1 MFCDQ
6 CGSENRDDARYCRK
20 CGHPILS
27 ATSITVDT
35 MTRAATATPIW
46 NPNAAVNWSF
56 LFTPAFGSYLQM
68 LNWRA
73 LGEPQKAASA
83 RAWFYIS
90 LSILP
95 VYLLARVLTGLYTT
109 AQPLFVVYLFVWYF
123 ASGRRQ
129 AKYVK
134 EKLGSDYPRK
144 PWGRPLLGAAG
155 AFVAYAVVAS
165 IVVATLGVS
174 TAGP

>member
-1 MFCDQ
+1 M
-6 CGSENRDDARYCRK
+6 S
-20 CGHPILS
+20 
-27 ATSITVDT
+27 
-35 MTRAATATPIW
+35 IW

-68 LNWRA
+68 HNWRV

-90 LSILP
+90 LGILP
-95 VYLLARVLTGLYTT
+95 VYLLARVITGLYTT

-134 EKLGSDYPRK
+134 EKWGSDYPRK
-144 PWGRPLLGAAG
+144 PWGRPLLWAFG
-155 AFVAYAVVAS
+155 AFVAYAVIAS
-165 IVVATLGVS
+165 IVVAILGFS
-174 TAGP
+174 NANP